1 VNRDIGVVVALFYKN
16 SFFLR
21 RVPIMKTTQ
30 DDSKT
35 LRQEMQE
42 IMNQAHALVDAT
54 SGELDD
60 RIKSAR
66 AALVER
72 LNLSQGSIGRM
83 ETQIL
88 DKVQAAD
95 EFVHVKPYYAIG
107 GTFVGGLLL
116 GWFMSRK

>member
-1 VNRDIGVVVALFYKN
+1 
-16 SFFLR
+16 
-21 RVPIMKTTQ
+21 MKTPQ

-72 LNLSQGSIGRM
+72 LNLSQGSISRM

>member
-1 VNRDIGVVVALFYKN
+1 
-16 SFFLR
+16 
-21 RVPIMKTTQ
+21 
-30 DDSKT
+30 
-35 LRQEMQE
+35 MQE